1 LTETGIVVDSS
12 ALIALLLGEPEHAAF
27 VDTIF
32 KANHRQ
38 ISAFSILETGAV
50 ALSRRGS
57 KGRVIFDSL
66 CEELALDVVPL
77 NSEHVRF
84 ARAAWDQFGK
94 GRHSAGLN
102 IGDCCSYALARATGY
117 PLLYKGNDFPK
128 TDLELVRF

>member
-1 LTETGIVVDSS
+1 MTEPGIVIDSS
-12 ALIALLLGEPEHAAF
+12 ALIAILLGEPEHGTFLDA
-27 VDTIF
+27 IL
-32 KANHRQ
+32 KADRRK

-50 ALSRRGS
+50 ALSRKSS
-57 KGRVIFDSL
+57 KGRLIFDSL

-77 NSEHVRF
+77 DSEHVRF

-102 IGDCCSYALARATGY
+102 IGDCCSYALARVTGY
-117 PLLYKGNDFPK
+117 PLLFKGRDFPR